1 MGLIRNLLD
10 RHRAYHLQ
18 EPLMLWYAGWLGA
31 VCFPMFY
38 LLRFLKT
45 EPAYDDLWIR
55 VTAGA
60 LCSMLLLRRYWPER
74 LQARYFDYSWAA
86 LVFTLPFAFV
96 FTALKNDGGGT
107 TGVGSTLMA
116 TFFVIL
122 MTDWRNTVAMLAIG
136 MATAVAAYI
145 ATTPDPTLPVDYV
158 DRLPTLLLV
167 LVGGCLFKMALERA
181 TSEKVRAG
189 YAAIAGSIAH
199 EMRNPLAQVRHSLQ
213 SVQRELPAP
222 GLVGRLSYL
231 EGSQLEALY
240 RHLSQGEQAIDRGLQ
255 VISMT
260 LDEVSARPLDT
271 ASFSY
276 LSAAD
281 VAQKAVDEYGYD
293 SEAARAAVS
302 VKVDEDFQFLG
313 DETAYLFVLFN
324 LIKNALYYVR
334 PQPGTS
340 VVVTVT
346 VSRQQVSVRDN
357 GPGIPPAVLATLF
370 QPFRSVGKS
379 GGTGLGLAYCQRV
392 MKAFGGQI
400 RCQSVPGDGTE
411 FIMEFPPAG
420 EEAREAHRQQVL
432 QAARAVLADKRL
444 LLVEDDAAQRV
455 TTRHKLRPLGM
466 LIDEAPDGQRA
477 LDLLERHAYD
487 LVLLD
492 LNMPVRDGYHVAQ
505 KIRSG
510 QVPANRYVRIIAHT
524 SEPVHLARVK
534 TQRAGMDG
542 FVAKPSAQLPL
553 VQALHKAI
561 EQRSA
566 ASPAGAR
573 PLSQRRVLLADDSAY
588 NRRAVAAYLREAGA
602 SVVEVDHGEAVL
614 QSLRTDPA
622 FDVVL
627 MDLNMPGLGGLQ
639 TSRAIRGSDEGWA
652 GIPIV
657 ALTAHSDAPTMQAAR
672 DAGMNAFLVKPV
684 EGPKLCQVVAELTA
698 VREEVAAIAPIA
710 PPTVTPAPA
719 PAGGEEGPLLNVARL
734 ESYHRLG
741 LLDEMLA
748 DYLPEIRRLV
758 GVLQQAMAAHDLARA
773 QQTLHSLL
781 GMSGEAGALALYQR
795 VRGVYVP
802 VLEKDEW
809 PPLEHWL
816 PAVQALATRTE
827 EALREYGARHAG
839 AVE

>member
-1 MGLIRNLLD
+1 MGLVRNLLD
-10 RHRAYHLQ
+10 RHRTYHLH

-38 LLRFLKT
+38 LLRFVKA
-45 EPAYDDLWIR
+45 EPSYDDLWIR
-55 VTAGA
+55 ITAAA
-60 LCSMLLLRRYWPER
+60 LCSMLLMRRWWPKR
-74 LQARYFDYSWAA
+74 LQPYYFDYSYAA

-96 FTALKNDGGGT
+96 FTALKNGGGGT

-136 MATAVAAYI
+136 MASAVLAYV
-145 ATTPDPTLPVDYV
+145 ATDPAPAMPVDYV
-158 DRLPTLLLV
+158 ARVPTLLLV
-167 LVGGCLFKMALERA
+167 LVGGCLFKIALERA
-181 TSEKVRAG
+181 TSEKVRNG

-276 LSAAD
+276 LAAAE
-281 VAQKAVDEYGYD
+281 VVQKAVDEYGYD
-293 SEAARAAVS
+293 SEEARSAVS

-324 LIKNALYYVR
+324 LIKNALYYR
-334 PQPGTS
+334 RQQPGTG
-340 VVVTVT
+340 VTIT
-346 VSRQQVSVRDN
+346 VGRQQVSVRDN
-357 GPGIPPAVLATLF
+357 GPGISPAVQATLF
-370 QPFRSVGKS
+370 EPFRSVGKT

-392 MKAFGGQI
+392 MTAFGGQI
-400 RCQSVPGDGTE
+400 RCRSVPGEGTE
-411 FIMEFPPAG
+411 FIMQFPPAG

-432 QAARAVLADKRL
+432 QSARTVLAGKRL

-466 LIDEAPDGQRA
+466 VIDDAPDGQRA
-477 LDLLERHAYD
+477 LDLLARHAYD
-487 LVLLD
+487 MVLLD
-492 LNMPVRDGYHVAQ
+492 LNMPVLDGYHVTQ
-505 KIRSG
+505 KVRQG
-510 QVPANRYVRIIAHT
+510 QVPANRYVRIVAHT
-524 SEPVHLARVK
+524 SEPAHVARVK

-553 VQALHKAI
+553 VQALHKTM
-561 EQRSA
+561 ERSA
-566 ASPAGAR
+566 TASPAGAR

-614 QSLRTDPA
+614 QSLRAGAA

-627 MDLNMPGLGGLQ
+627 MDLNMPGLGGLD
-639 TSRAIRGSDEGWA
+639 TSRAIRASRESWA

-657 ALTAHSDAPTMQAAR
+657 ALTAHSDAPAMQAAR
-672 DAGMNAFLVKPV
+672 DAGMSGFLVKPV
-684 EGPKLCQVVAELTA
+684 EAPKLCQVLAELTA
-698 VREEVAAIAPIA
+698 IRDEPAPLPIE

-719 PAGGEEGPLLNVARL
+719 PAGGDEGPLLNISRL

-748 DYLPEIRRLV
+748 DYLPEIGRLV
-758 GVLQQAMAAHDLARA
+758 GVLGQAMAAQDLSRA
-773 QQTLHSLL
+773 KDALHSLL

-795 VRGVYVP
+795 VRGIYVP
-802 VLEKDEW
+802 VLEQGRW
-809 PPLEHWL
+809 PPLEQWL
-816 PAVQALATRTE
+816 PAVQALAARTE
-827 EALREYGARHAG
+827 QALREYGASHAG
-839 AVE
+839 AVEK

>member
-1 MGLIRNLLD
+1 MGLVRDLLD
-10 RHRAYHLQ
+10 RHRAYHLH

-38 LLRFLKT
+38 LLRFIKT

-60 LCSMLLLRRYWPER
+60 LCSMLLLRRYWPRR
-74 LQARYFDYSWAA
+74 LQAHYFDYSYAA

-107 TGVGSTLMA
+107 VGVGSTLMA
-116 TFFVIL
+116 TFFLIL

-136 MATAVAAYI
+136 MVSAVLAYV
-145 ATTPDPTLPVDYV
+145 ATTPDPSLPLDYV
-158 DRLPTLLLV
+158 ARLPTLLLV

-181 TSEKVRAG
+181 TSEKVRNA

-213 SVQRELPAP
+213 AVQRELPAP

-231 EGSQLEALY
+231 EGSQLDALY

-271 ASFSY
+271 GGFSY
-276 LSAAD
+276 LSAAE
-281 VAQKAVDEYGYD
+281 VVQKAVDEYGYD
-293 SEAARAAVS
+293 SEEARAAVS

-324 LIKNALYYVR
+324 LIKNALYYLR
-334 PQPGTS
+334 LQPGTG
-340 VVVTVT
+340 VTLT
-346 VSRQQVSVRDN
+346 VGRQQVSVRDN

-370 QPFRSVGKS
+370 EPFRSVGKS

-400 RCQSVPGDGTE
+400 RCLSVPGEGTE

-432 QAARAVLADKRL
+432 LAARAVLAGKRL

-455 TTRHKLRPLGM
+455 TTRHKLRPMGM
-466 LIDEAPDGQRA
+466 VIDEAPDGQRA
-477 LDLLERHAYD
+477 LDQLARHAYD

-505 KIRSG
+505 KVRQG
-510 QVPANRYVRIIAHT
+510 QAPANRYVRIVAHT
-524 SEPVHLARVK
+524 SEPAHLARVK

-553 VQALHKAI
+553 VQALQKAI
-561 EQRSA
+561 EQRST
-566 ASPAGAR
+566 ASADGAR

-614 QSLRTDPA
+614 QSLRAGPA
-622 FDVVL
+622 FDAVL
-627 MDLNMPGLGGLQ
+627 MDLNMPGLGGLD
-639 TSRAIRGSDEGWA
+639 TSRAIRASHEGWSD
-652 GIPIV
+652 IPII
-657 ALTAHSDAPTMQAAR
+657 ALTAHSDAPAMQAAR
-672 DAGMNAFLVKPV
+672 DAGMNGFLVKPV
-684 EGPKLCQVVAELTA
+684 ESVKLCEVVAELTA
-698 VREEVAAIAPIA
+698 AAHEVQPASPIE

-719 PAGGEEGPLLNVARL
+719 PAGEEGPLLNMARL
-734 ESYHRLG
+734 ESYQRLG

-748 DYLPEIRRLV
+748 DYLPEIARLV
-758 GVLQQAMAAHDLARA
+758 GVLHQAMATQDLPRA
-773 QQTLHSLL
+773 QEALHSLL

-795 VRGVYVP
+795 IRGIYVP
-802 VLEKDEW
+802 VLEEGRW
-809 PPLEHWL
+809 PPPGDWL
-816 PAVQALATRTE
+816 PTVQALAARTE
-827 EALREYGARHAG
+827 LALREYGASHAG
-839 AVE
+839 AAEK